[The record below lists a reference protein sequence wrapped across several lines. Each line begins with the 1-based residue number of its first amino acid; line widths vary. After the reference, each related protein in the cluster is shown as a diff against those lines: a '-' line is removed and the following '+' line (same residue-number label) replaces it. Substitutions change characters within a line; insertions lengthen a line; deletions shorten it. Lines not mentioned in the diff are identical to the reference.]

1 MPIENMVYIAHGPS
15 DVPFFRLEPIR
26 SQNFRR
32 VHPTPTKSFVQV
44 AGLQEQGRAR
54 GVGPANYRPGSHAAR
69 WLSYWVET
77 IATNV
82 ADRRQRALGQTLG
95 KPPKHIVEAPPAAE
109 APQDELARTI
119 AQQREV
125 SSNEESSAEGSG

>member
-1 MPIENMVYIAHGPS
+1 MPE
-15 DVPFFRLEPIR
+15 
-26 SQNFRR
+26 
-32 VHPTPTKSFVQV
+32 
-44 AGLQEQGRAR
+44 GL
-54 GVGPANYRPGSHAAR
+54 GPANYRPGSHAAR